1 MKAWNNSI
9 YLSFRTS
16 LSLSKSFYN
25 LMDSIKSVNCINLQ
39 YRADL
44 GPILVEI
51 TTKMYKQFEIR

>member
-1 MKAWNNSI
+1 
-9 YLSFRTS
+9 
-16 LSLSKSFYN
+16 
-25 LMDSIKSVNCINLQ
+25 MDSIKSVNCINLQ